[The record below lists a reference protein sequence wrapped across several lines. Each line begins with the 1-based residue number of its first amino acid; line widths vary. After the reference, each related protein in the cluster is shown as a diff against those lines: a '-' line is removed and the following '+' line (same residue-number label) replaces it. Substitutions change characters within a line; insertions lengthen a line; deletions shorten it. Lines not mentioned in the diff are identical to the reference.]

1 MNDAL
6 RVAQK
11 TLKRLGQ
18 DSKGGFVSGLAS
30 SFNIADAHGIE
41 LISNVKKEERKDG
54 KYFSAVSGFASVHP
68 QSLLCVCYV
77 KSFTETSRSGL
88 SCFLSSA

>member
-1 MNDAL
+1 MNDVL

-18 DSKGGFVSGLAS
+18 ASKGGYVSGLAS

-41 LISNVKKEERKDG
+41 LISNVK
-54 KYFSAVSGFASVHP
+54 
-68 QSLLCVCYV
+68 
-77 KSFTETSRSGL
+77 
-88 SCFLSSA
+88 

>member
-1 MNDAL
+1 M

-18 DSKGGFVSGLAS
+18 AAKGGYVSGLAS

-41 LISNVKKEERKDG
+41 LISNVKKEEKKDG
-54 KYFSAVSGFASVHP
+54 KYFNAASGFASVHP
-68 QSLLCVCYV
+68 QSLLRVCYV
-77 KSFTETSRSGL
+77 KGVAETRGRGL
-88 SCFLSSA
+88 SCLQNSV